1 MKKWLHVRCLET
13 LMQVEIQHKTACKVV
28 KKDIKVSFEV
38 DF

>member
-13 LMQVEIQHKTACKVV
+13 LMQVEIRHKTVCKAL
-28 KKDIKVSFEV
+28 KKDVKMSFEV